1 MTDTE
6 FTALVATAIKT
17 AISPHAAALAVHAL
31 CRAKATADGMKPDI
45 ECAIQSPGQ
54 PRHHDQTN
62 CWSVC
67 FEAGPYDWAVDAS
80 LDAMTGRV
88 IAEPYYGFDLS
99 FYPVRP

>member
-6 FTALVATAIKT
+6 FTTRVGTAIWT
-17 AISPHAAALAVHAL
+17 AITPHAAALAVHAL

-45 ECAIQSPGQ
+45 ECAIRAPGE
-54 PRHHDQTN
+54 PRHHDAID

-67 FEAGPYDWAVDAS
+67 FEAGPYEWAIDAS
-80 LDAMTGRV
+80 LHSPPNRV

-99 FYPVRP
+99 FYEVRS